1 MLHLECIPNSKCVS
15 FLRLA
20 RVDCNKRAKMNLLN
34 IIENIQD
41 ETPFTASGFFN
52 VDRSTL
58 TAIAGATL
66 TYLII
71 LLQMD
76 DGKEK

>member
-1 MLHLECIPNSKCVS
+1 M
-15 FLRLA
+15 
-20 RVDCNKRAKMNLLN
+20 N

-58 TAIAGATL
+58 TAISGAVL

-71 LLQMD
+71 LIQFD
-76 DGKEK
+76 DGEGKEMSCELKSNFTE

>member
-1 MLHLECIPNSKCVS
+1 M
-15 FLRLA
+15 
-20 RVDCNKRAKMNLLN
+20 N

-41 ETPFTASGFFN
+41 ETPFTAGGFFN

-71 LLQMD
+71 LIQFDDEKGDQMPLFAT
-76 DGKEK
+76 

>member
-1 MLHLECIPNSKCVS
+1 M
-15 FLRLA
+15 
-20 RVDCNKRAKMNLLN
+20 N

-52 VDRSTL
+52 FDLSTL
-58 TAIAGATL
+58 TAITGATL

-71 LLQMD
+71 LLQFD
-76 DGKEK
+76 DSSEEKCPCTQTNLNNSVS

>member
-1 MLHLECIPNSKCVS
+1 MLTVECNGRG
-15 FLRLA
+15 LRK
-20 RVDCNKRAKMNLLN
+20 VMN

-41 ETPFTASGFFN
+41 ETPFTASEFFN
-52 VDRSTL
+52 VDLSTL

-71 LLQMD
+71 LIEFD
-76 DGKEK
+76 DSSGGKCSCIQPNLNKSVS

>member
-1 MLHLECIPNSKCVS
+1 M
-15 FLRLA
+15 
-20 RVDCNKRAKMNLLN
+20 N

-58 TAIAGATL
+58 TAITGAML

-71 LLQMD
+71 LIQFD
-76 DGKEK
+76 DGNGGKCPSTQPNLTIQQQQFS

>member
-1 MLHLECIPNSKCVS
+1 M
-15 FLRLA
+15 
-20 RVDCNKRAKMNLLN
+20 N

-41 ETPFTASGFFN
+41 ETPFTASGLFN

-58 TAIAGATL
+58 TVISGAVL

-71 LLQMD
+71 LIQFD
-76 DGKEK
+76 DGEGEKMSCELNSNFTE

>member
-1 MLHLECIPNSKCVS
+1 M
-15 FLRLA
+15 
-20 RVDCNKRAKMNLLN
+20 N

-58 TAIAGATL
+58 TAISGAVL

-71 LLQMD
+71 LIQFD
-76 DGKEK
+76 DGEGEKM